1 MSFKEAYLAGI
12 LIGLIWDYLKTHDL
26 GIVTPGDCQIR
37 FRIGLVRI
45 PDVSFIPWSRIPG
58 EVVPDEPIPR
68 IIPTLTVEVLS
79 RSNTPAEI
87 DRKIRDYFSAGVKLA
102 WVIDPRSET
111 AGVYTSPTRSKELS
125 STGTLDGGKVLPGF
139 KLPLADLFAATR
151 RRKKSP

>member
-111 AGVYTSPTRSKELS
+111 ARVYTSPTRSKELS